1 MERKAPKKFLVLK
14 IIAVESGT
22 TISLILEKDTC
33 HWQSVCYET
42 SLTFNISLRE
52 LFFKSASIRVTEK
65 YDESVLIQI
74 LQEFWTL

>member
-1 MERKAPKKFLVLK
+1 MERKTPIKFLVLK
-14 IIAVESGT
+14 IIAIELGT

-52 LFFKSASIRVTEK
+52 LFFKSASIRVMEK